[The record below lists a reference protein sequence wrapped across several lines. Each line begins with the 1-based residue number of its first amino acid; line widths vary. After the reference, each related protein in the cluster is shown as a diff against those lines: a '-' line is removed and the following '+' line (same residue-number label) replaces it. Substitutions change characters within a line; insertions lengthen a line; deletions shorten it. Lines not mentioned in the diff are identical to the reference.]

1 MVRLPGFL
9 EERYRKWRL
18 KNESKIKEYGLMLYA
33 FRRSGVSVAGLIIVV
48 FFVTIGILGPVLLEA
63 IKGLMV
69 FLYHQA
75 VIHSLP
81 QFNAFQYSYDVLQPP
96 SWKHWFGTDEYGR
109 DLFARVLLGTQI
121 SFSYSIVV
129 LAAGI
134 PIGVV
139 LGLIAGYYGGAVDEL
154 ISRITDMFLA
164 FPALVLAMALAAS
177 LGAGLQ
183 SAMIAMIVVWWP
195 GYVRLIRGQTL
206 SIKENQFVEAAKAVG
221 MGDLRIIVKHILP
234 HVFTPLIIFAT
245 LDMAGVILL
254 GAGLS
259 FIGLGAQPPTPELG
273 RLVYDGLQYLP
284 EKWWYSLIPGFI
296 LFLIALGFNLLGDG
310 LRDVFDPKY
319 RRKLEFKKESQKKGG
334 EE

>member
-1 MVRLPGFL
+1 MVGLPGFL
-9 EERYRKWRL
+9 EERYRRWRL
-18 KNESKIKEYGLMLYA
+18 KNESKLKEYGLMLYA
-33 FRRSGVSVAGLIIVV
+33 FRRSAVSVAGLVIVV
-48 FFVTIGILGPVLLEA
+48 FFVTIGVLGPLLLDA
-63 IKGLMV
+63 IKATLA

-75 VIHSLP
+75 VISSMP
-81 QFNAFQYSYDVLQPP
+81 SFNAFQYSYDVLQPP

-109 DLFARVLLGTQI
+109 DLFARVMLGTQI

-129 LAAGI
+129 LGVGI

-139 LGLIAGYYGGAVDEL
+139 LGLIAGYYGGVVDEL
-154 ISRITDMFLA
+154 ISRVTDIFLA

-177 LGAGLQ
+177 LGAGLE

-221 MGDLRIIVKHILP
+221 MRDIKIILKHILP
-234 HVFTPLIIFAT
+234 HVFTPLVIFGT

-254 GAGLS
+254 GASLS

-296 LFLIALGFNLLGDG
+296 LFMIALGFNLLGDG

-319 RRKLEFKKESQKKGG
+319 RRKLEFKKKEKEGG
-334 EE
+334 EK